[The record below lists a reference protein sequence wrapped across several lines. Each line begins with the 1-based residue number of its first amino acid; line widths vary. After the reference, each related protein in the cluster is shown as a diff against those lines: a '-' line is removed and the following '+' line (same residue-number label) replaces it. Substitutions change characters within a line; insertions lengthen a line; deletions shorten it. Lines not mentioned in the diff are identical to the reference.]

1 VEKEMHMQKALLA
14 QAASFAKATRA
25 KAAANAAAM
34 ASTFESDSSMD
45 AEPTDVASRLLTSLK
60 APILKSSMKKLG
72 KKVPRAKTVSLKK
85 ASISSPKKASSPSN
99 LMTPSKQ
106 QPKLKDPPVPST
118 LTSSALIPSFSTP
131 VNLLPSVPMAPMSE
145 AAPSLGVGS
154 TNVATPKDID
164 AFWEAMHQT
173 SATPPPV
180 SHEASPFNLVLEGQ
194 DTWMSRVENVDSAS
208 SISSAPS
215 IGIEFVSDAN
225 ENEDASIL
233 GDSSLFGD
241 K

>member
-1 VEKEMHMQKALLA
+1 
-14 QAASFAKATRA
+14 
-25 KAAANAAAM
+25 
-34 ASTFESDSSMD
+34 MD
-45 AEPTDVASRLLTSLK
+45 AKPTDVASCLLTSLK

-85 ASISSPKKASSPSN
+85 ASISSPKKALSPSN
-99 LMTPSKQ
+99 PPSKQ

-154 TNVATPKDID
+154 TNVATPKDTD

-194 DTWMSRVENVDSAS
+194 DTWMSQVENVDSAS

-215 IGIEFVSDAN
+215 IGIEFVSEAN
-225 ENEDASIL
+225 EKEDASIL